1 MFPDLAFRVKNF
13 AANMGS
19 GFTVIAG
26 FMLAVTMVF
35 VMVFARWN
43 GVSNKAP
50 DYSNNT
56 DKPRVET
63 SIKHMDHGSKTL
75 PDNSG
80 N

>member
-43 GVSNKAP
+43 GVKNETP
-50 DYSNNT
+50 DYSIDT

-63 SIKHMDHGSKTL
+63 SIKHMDRWSKVL